1 MSIEATVF
9 IIEDN
14 DNVRQALRYLIE
26 SVKLSV
32 QDFVSAKDFL
42 ENYNPERPGC
52 LLTDVR
58 MQGIS
63 GLELLEKLTAEN
75 IHIPVIITTGHAD
88 VSMAV
93 RAMKSGAFDFFE
105 KPVNNQVL
113 IESIQQ
119 AIAYDVRQRK
129 KRSEHE
135 KLLKRLAD
143 LTAREHE
150 IMILVIKGHSNKV
163 IARELSISDKTVEAH
178 RAKVM
183 EKMQATHFADL
194 VRIGIICNLL

>member
-1 MSIEATVF
+1 MSSSATVF

-14 DNVRQALRYLIE
+14 SNVRKALCYLIE
-26 SVKLSV
+26 SIKLPV

-42 ENYNPERPGC
+42 ENYNPEHPGC

-105 KPVNNQVL
+105 KPVNNQIL

-119 AIAYDVRQRK
+119 AIEYDLQQRE

-135 KLLKRLAD
+135 ILLKRLSD
-143 LTAREHE
+143 LTTREHE
-150 IMILVIKGHSNKV
+150 IMIQVIKGNSNKV

-183 EKMQATHFADL
+183 EKMQAAHFADL

>member
-1 MSIEATVF
+1 MSIESTVF

-14 DNVRQALRYLIE
+14 DNMRKALRYLIE

-42 ENYNPERPGC
+42 DNYDPECPGC

-63 GLELLEKLTAEN
+63 GLELLEKLTEEN

-113 IESIQQ
+113 IENIQQ
-119 AIAYDVRQRK
+119 AIEYDLQQRE

-135 KLLKRLAD
+135 KLLQRLSD

-150 IMILVIKGHSNKV
+150 IMIQVIKGNSNKV